1 MRKRKPLTPEQ
12 REQARIAQAARRAAW
27 TPEQLEHH
35 RAVDRAY
42 GAAHKKEAVSRAADW
57 AAANPERVKTSR
69 ARRRAAR
76 TPEQIERDHIRE
88 NANAARWRAENPEKV
103 KASSA
108 KSGADPAQRERRRI
122 RSALNYAA
130 HREEILADK
139 AAHRKAYPE
148 EARAAGRRSAARH
161 PEKRR
166 IARAAYYASHR
177 EEEIAAAMEWAAAN
191 PEKVKAISKKHH
203 AAHPL
208 KARAI
213 RARRRA
219 LKRNAPGKPYT
230 AQEFRALCD
239 ESSWQCS
246 YCARV
251 LDIVTVEADH
261 IVPLAR
267 GGSNGIENIAVSC
280 RPCNI
285 SKNDRPLAVFLSRTG
300 RTAFGPNLLSNIQ
313 D

>member
-42 GAAHKKEAVSRAADW
+42 GAAHKEEAVARAADW

-108 KSGADPAQRERRRI
+108 KSGANPAQRDRRRI
-122 RSALNYAA
+122 RRALNYAA
-130 HREEILADK
+130 HREEILAAK
-139 AAHRKAYPE
+139 ADHRKAHPE
-148 EARAAGRRSAARH
+148 ETRAGDRRRAQRY

-166 IARAAYYASHR
+166 IIRAAYYISHR
-177 EEEIAAAMEWAAAN
+177 EEEIAAAMKWHAAN
-191 PEKVKAISKKHH
+191 PEKIKAINKKHH

-208 KARAI
+208 EARANS
-213 RARRRA
+213 ARRRA
-219 LKRNAPGKPYT
+219 RKRAAPGKPYT
-230 AQEFRALCD
+230 AREFRALCD

-251 LDIVTVEADH
+251 LDIVTAEADH

-285 SKNDRPLAVFLSRTG
+285 SKNSAPLDVWLKRTG
-300 RTAFGPNLLSNIQ
+300 RNRP
-313 D
+313 